1 MACTEPINFQKTDV
15 PTLPMFNHEQ
25 RQSKI
30 AQIRGLPPIIR
41 SAVSG
46 LNDKQLDTPYR
57 DGGWTPRQVVHHVA
71 DSHMNAFL
79 RFRWL
84 VTEENPTI
92 KTYDQD
98 LWAAL
103 PDSTLPVDSSM
114 KIIEGLHH
122 RWAAFLESLPEEAW
136 SRKGMHLDHGEV
148 TLDDLLE
155 IYSGHGAHH
164 AGQITDLRARQ
175 GW

>member
-1 MACTEPINFQKTDV
+1 
-15 PTLPMFNHEQ
+15 MFNYEQ

-30 AQIRGLPPIIR
+30 AQIRALPPIII

-57 DGGWTPRQVVHHVA
+57 SGGWTPRQVVHHVA
-71 DSHMNAFL
+71 DSHMNAYL

-84 VTEENPTI
+84 VTEEYPTI

-103 PDSTLPVDSSM
+103 PDSTLPLDSSLQ
-114 KIIEGLHH
+114 IIEGLHH
-122 RWAAFLESLPEEAW
+122 RWAAFLDSLPEEAW
-136 SRKGMHLDHGEV
+136 SRKGMHPEQGEV

-155 IYSGHGAHH
+155 IYSGHGVHH
-164 AGQITDLRARQ
+164 AGQITDLRARE

>member
-1 MACTEPINFQKTDV
+1 
-15 PTLPMFNHEQ
+15 MFNHEQ

-30 AQIRGLPPIIR
+30 AQIRALPPIIR

-46 LNDKQLDTPYR
+46 LNDNQLDTPYR

-71 DSHMNAFL
+71 DSHMNAYL

-103 PDSTLPVDSSM
+103 PDSTLPLDSSM
-114 KIIEGLHH
+114 KIIDGLHE
-122 RWAAFLESLPEEAW
+122 RWAAFLTSLPEEAW
-136 SRKGMHLDHGEV
+136 SRNGIHPEHGEV

>member
-1 MACTEPINFQKTDV
+1 
-15 PTLPMFNHEQ
+15 MFNHEQ

-30 AQIRGLPPIIR
+30 AQIRALPPIIR

-46 LNDKQLDTPYR
+46 LNDNQLDTPYR

-71 DSHMNAFL
+71 DSHMNAYL

-103 PDSTLPVDSSM
+103 PDSTLPLDSSM
-114 KIIEGLHH
+114 KIIDGLHE
-122 RWAAFLESLPEEAW
+122 RWAAFLTSLPEEAW
-136 SRKGMHLDHGEV
+136 SRKGLHPEHGEV